1 MKKNLCLLVVVLL
14 AVMLVLG
21 ACGGG
26 NTQQPDTPPATT
38 PQSGSGTPAQPA
50 AVEQSI
56 TFALHSIA
64 DSIDPGYTA
73 ETYASPI
80 LTNIFESLVTY
91 DSDNNLIPGQA
102 ESWDISDDG
111 LVYTF
116 HLRSGL
122 KWSDGSTLNAHDF
135 VYAWLRVITPSFGS
149 LFADQMLPYIVGAQ
163 DFYDGKVDADAVGV
177 KALDDNTLEVTLVLP
192 TPYFLDLCSTYTF
205 SPVQQA
211 TVEKNGDKWTLS
223 ADSLVCNGPFR
234 VTEVN
239 FNESYVFEKNP
250 NYWDAANV
258 KLEHLTFVY
267 ISETSTALTAFEA
280 GEIDGFWEVPSSDLA
295 RLRAESDELIV
306 VNAFGTTFHLMNNSV
321 KPFDNPLVRKAFN
334 LAIDRQSLIEDVL
347 GTNDSP
353 AYALVSPG
361 YVVDGVDV
369 TAGRS
374 SYGLAPKAQPEAAQ
388 QALAEAGYPNGEGF
402 PTVTYYYST
411 NDTYKKTVE
420 ALAAML
426 ETNLNIN
433 IELKTADW
441 AVFYEDIQAGN
452 YQIGQYGWGG
462 DYLHPMTFLPLI
474 VTTGVNNYSRYSN
487 LEYDALVAK
496 IQSGTDEAQS
506 AKWIREAEDISM
518 SEYPVLPLFHRS
530 YSYMMSSD
538 TAGYFR
544 TPLNNLYFRD
554 AYVTE

>member
-1 MKKNLCLLVVVLL
+1 MKKCLCLLVVPLL
-14 AVMLVLG
+14 VAALILS

-26 NTQQPDTPPATT
+26 GSSQPTSPPTSGSTPATT
-38 PQSGSGTPAQPA
+38 PDTKQS
-50 AVEQSI
+50 VEQSI
-56 TFALHSIA
+56 TFALHSIP

-91 DSDNNLIPGQA
+91 DSDNNLVPGHA
-102 ESWDISDDG
+102 ASWEISDDG

-116 HLRSGL
+116 HLRPNL
-122 KWSDGSTLNAHDF
+122 TWSDGSVLNAHDF

-149 LFADQMLPYIVGAQ
+149 LFADQMLPYVLNAQEYYAGTVGAE
-163 DFYDGKVDADAVGV
+163 AVGI
-177 KALDDNTLEVTLVLP
+177 KALDDNTLKVTLISP
-192 TPYFLDLCSTYTF
+192 TPFFLDLCSTYTF
-205 SPVQQA
+205 SPVQKA
-211 TVEKNGDKWTLS
+211 TVEANGDKWTLS
-223 ADSLVCNGPFR
+223 ASNLVCNGPFR

-250 NYWDAANV
+250 NYWNAANV
-258 KLEHLTFVY
+258 KLEHLKFVY
-267 ISETSTALTAFEA
+267 ISETSTALTAFQA

-295 RLRAESDELIV
+295 RLRAESDELHV
-306 VNAFGTTFHLMNNSV
+306 VNAFGTTFHLFNNAV
-321 KPFDNPLVRKAFN
+321 QPFDNLLVRKAFN
-334 LAIDRQSLIEDVL
+334 LAIDRQALIEDVL

-361 YVVDGVDV
+361 YVANGVDV
-369 TAGRS
+369 TANRPT
-374 SYGLAPKAQPEAAQ
+374 YGLAPKAQPEAAQ
-388 QALAEAGYPNGEGF
+388 QALAQAGYPNGEGF
-402 PTVTYYYST
+402 PTITYYYST

-426 ETNLNIN
+426 ESNLNIN

-441 AVFYEDIQAGN
+441 AVFYEDVQAGN
-452 YQIGQYGWGG
+452 YQIAQYGWGG

-487 LEYDALVAK
+487 LEYDALVAQ
-496 IQSGTDEAQS
+496 IQSCTDEAEA
-506 AKWIREAEDISM
+506 AKLIRQAEDISM
-518 SEYPVLPLFHRS
+518 GEYPLLPLFHRS
-530 YSYMMSSD
+530 YSYMMRNG
-538 TAGYFR
+538 AEGYFR

-554 AYVTE
+554 AYVTY

>member
-1 MKKNLCLLVVVLL
+1 LLLAPLLVVAL
-14 AVMLVLG
+14 ALS
-21 ACGGG
+21 ACGG
-26 NTQQPDTPPATT
+26 NAQEPAVAPTSPATPGDT
-38 PQSGSGTPAQPA
+38 APTVPQ

-91 DSDNNLIPGQA
+91 DSNNNLIPGQA
-102 ESWDISDDG
+102 ASWEISDDG

-116 HLRSGL
+116 HLRPNL
-122 KWSDGSTLNAHDF
+122 RWSDGSTLNAYDF

-149 LFADQMLPYIVGAQ
+149 LFADQMLPYVLNAQ
-163 DFYDGKVDADAVGV
+163 EFYTGNASADAVGV
-177 KALDDNTLEVTLVLP
+177 KALDDNTLEVTLVAP
-192 TPYFLDLCSTYTF
+192 TPFFLDLCSTYTF

-211 TVEKNGDKWTLS
+211 TVEANGDKWTLS

-250 NYWDAANV
+250 YYWNADNM
-258 KLEHLTFVY
+258 KLEHLKFVY
-267 ISETSTALTAFEA
+267 ISETSTALTAFTA

-306 VNAFGTTFHLMNNSV
+306 VNAFGTTFHLLNNTAE
-321 KPFDNPLVRKAFN
+321 PFDNLLVRKAFN
-334 LAIDRQSLIEDVL
+334 LAIDRQALIEDVL

-353 AYALVSPG
+353 AYALVAPG
-361 YVVDGVDV
+361 YVVNGVDV

-374 SYGLAPKAQPEAAQ
+374 SYELAPKAQPEAAQ
-388 QALAEAGYPNGEGF
+388 QALAQAGYPNGEGF
-402 PTVTYYYST
+402 PTITYYYST

-420 ALAAML
+420 ALTAML
-426 ETNLNIN
+426 ESNLNIN

-441 AVFYEDIQAGN
+441 AVFYEDVQAGN
-452 YQIGQYGWGG
+452 YQIAQYGWGG

-474 VTTGVNNYSRYSN
+474 VTTGVNNYSHYSN
-487 LEYDALVAK
+487 LDYDALVAQ
-496 IQSGTDEAQS
+496 IQSDTNEEQA
-506 AKWIREAEDISM
+506 AKLIRQAEDISM

-530 YSYMMSSD
+530 YSYMMRNG
-538 TAGYFR
+538 TEGYFR

-554 AYVTE
+554 AYVTN